1 MNRTTRL
8 KKPQIPELD
17 TLYQFNDLGGR
28 PKYGGVEMTSETDIP
43 SFQEIMDETHSAVVA
58 EATARDDADDALQ
71 AQIDSLDSDLT
82 AETTAREAADQAE
95 ATARAAADQAETT
108 ARTSAD
114 NNLQTQIDAIVA
126 SSDVKDIVGTYAELQ
141 AYDTST
147 LGDNDIIKVLQDET
161 HQDETTYYRWVLA
174 DEEFS
179 LIGEEGPYYTKA
191 ATDALLNNK
200 ADKDTTYTKT
210 ETDAALALKA
220 DKATTYTKTETDT
233 LLGGKQDTLTAGD
246 NITIANNV
254 ISAQAGVKEILTTDS
269 DFNTNIR
276 TFMDTHEAGVYKITN
291 PTNSNVQIYQQQE
304 SANEPQLTF
313 YVKGNSSVIYVF
325 GKATSGMPKCAVF
338 GAYTSAGDFKN
349 FIAWPGVQYGLSVLD
364 KQNINDLNGGSS
376 RGNTALDARQGKV
389 LNDKIEG
396 RVAQNAG
403 APTTAT
409 AGTVG
414 KLLEDTTNGDL
425 YICTAVDT
433 TTDPSNPSYTWEE
446 VGGGSGPTV
455 VQTTGTSTTDVMS
468 QNAVTSMVYGD
479 TTLKQKVRI
488 GTNANT
494 DSGSYQVAIGY
505 SAKATNSNGGVA
517 VGYNSFNQL
526 PYAVALGAYSRPTQ
540 KGQMDIST
548 LATTNDFGYNGSQYR
563 LLTGLYDPQNA
574 HDAATKGYVDTAVAG
589 AGANTISSQDWSDLW
604 Q

>member
-82 AETTAREAADQAE
+82 AEITAREAADQAE

-191 ATDALLNNK
+191 ATDALLNDK
-200 ADKDTTYTKT
+200 ADKATTYTKT

-220 DKATTYTKTETDT
+220 DKATTYTKTETDA
-233 LLGGKQDTLTAGD
+233 LLGGKQNTLTAGD
-246 NITIANNV
+246 NITIDANNV
-254 ISAQAGVKEILTTDS
+254 ISAAAGITKLTTADYNMPANNPQYVATWLLEPGLYVVDETGTQVGCS
-269 DFNTNIR
+269 TSTHGSRSKGVVFLVAKNSGSAFTVTYGQAIGSPIIDVTNLSGAPYSGYQSVNVLIPNDIQ
-276 TFMDTHEAGVYKITN
+276 DTLTSTSTN
-291 PTNSNVQIYQQQE
+291 LPL
-304 SANEPQLTF
+304 SA
-313 YVKGNSSVIYVF
+313 K
-325 GKATSGMPKCAVF
+325 
-338 GAYTSAGDFKN
+338 
-349 FIAWPGVQYGLSVLD
+349 
-364 KQNINDLNGGSS
+364 
-376 RGNTALDARQGKV
+376 QGKV
-389 LNDKIEG
+389 LNDKIG
-396 RVAQNAG
+396 DLTTLQ
-403 APTTAT
+403 TTAKT
-409 AGTVG
+409 NLVAAINELVESGASVSYYSNSE
-414 KLLEDTTNGDL
+414 LESL
-425 YICTAVDT
+425 
-433 TTDPSNPSYTWEE
+433 WE
-446 VGGGSGPTV
+446 
-455 VQTTGTSTTDVMS
+455 
-468 QNAVTSMVYGD
+468 
-479 TTLKQKVRI
+479 
-488 GTNANT
+488 
-494 DSGSYQVAIGY
+494 
-505 SAKATNSNGGVA
+505 GGV
-517 VGYNSFNQL
+517 
-526 PYAVALGAYSRPTQ
+526 
-540 KGQMDIST
+540 
-548 LATTNDFGYNGSQYR
+548 
-563 LLTGLYDPQNA
+563 
-574 HDAATKGYVDTAVAG
+574 
-589 AGANTISSQDWSDLW
+589 
-604 Q
+604 

>member
-28 PKYGGVEMTSETDIP
+28 PKYGGVEMTSATDIP

-71 AQIDSLDSDLT
+71 AQIDSLDSNLT

-200 ADKDTTYTKT
+200 ADKATTYTKT

-233 LLGGKQDTLTAGD
+233 LLGGKQDTLTAGP
-246 NITIANNV
+246 NIQINNNT
-254 ISAQAGVKEILTTDS
+254 ISATDTT
-269 DFNTNIR
+269 
-276 TFMDTHEAGVYKITN
+276 Y
-291 PTNSNVQIYQQQE
+291 
-304 SANEPQLTF
+304 SAFTGTDGQ
-313 YVKGNSSVIYVF
+313 
-325 GKATSGMPKCAVF
+325 
-338 GAYTSAGDFKN
+338 
-349 FIAWPGVQYGLSVLD
+349 
-364 KQNINDLNGGSS
+364 
-376 RGNTALDARQGKV
+376 
-389 LNDKIEG
+389 
-396 RVAQNAG
+396 
-403 APTTAT
+403 T
-409 AGTVG
+409 AGTAGLVP
-414 KLLEDTTNGDL
+414 
-425 YICTAVDT
+425 APA
-433 TTDPSNPSYTWEE
+433 TTDAGKFLKADGTWDTA
-446 VGGGSGPTV
+446 GGGGPTV

-468 QNAVTSMVYGD
+468 QNATTSMVFAD
-479 TTLKQKVRI
+479 PATQNNIKI
-488 GTNANT
+488 GRGT
-494 DSGSYQVAIGY
+494 SSSIGSDAIEIGHD
-505 SAKATNSNGGVA
+505 AAATAGGGVA
-517 VGYNSFNQL
+517 MGHSATASGMYGPTALGNAAQATGARSTAIGNSSTASANASIALGLGATATQQGQFDVSTGNQTTVGYNNSN
-526 PYAVALGAYSRPTQ
+526 
-540 KGQMDIST
+540 
-548 LATTNDFGYNGSQYR
+548 YR
-563 LLTGLYDPQNA
+563 LLTGLYDPQSD

-589 AGANTISSQDWSDLW
+589 AGASYYSNSELESLW
-604 Q
+604 EGGV

>member
-191 ATDALLNNK
+191 ATDALLNG
-200 ADKDTTYTKT
+200 
-210 ETDAALALKA
+210 KA
-220 DKATTYTKTETDT
+220 DKATTYTKTEVDA
-233 LLGGKQDTLTAGD
+233 LLGTKQDELTEGEGILIEDESGAL
-246 NITIANNV
+246 TI
-254 ISAQAGVKEILTTDS
+254 S
-269 DFNTNIR
+269 
-276 TFMDTHEAGVYKITN
+276 
-291 PTNSNVQIYQQQE
+291 
-304 SANEPQLTF
+304 
-313 YVKGNSSVIYVF
+313 
-325 GKATSGMPKCAVF
+325 
-338 GAYTSAGDFKN
+338 
-349 FIAWPGVQYGLSVLD
+349 
-364 KQNINDLNGGSS
+364 
-376 RGNTALDARQGKV
+376 
-389 LNDKIEG
+389 
-396 RVAQNAG
+396 
-403 APTTAT
+403 
-409 AGTVG
+409 
-414 KLLEDTTNGDL
+414 
-425 YICTAVDT
+425 VDT
-433 TTDPSNPSYTWEE
+433 SIIAKKSDI
-446 VGGGSGPTV
+446 PTV
-455 VQTTGTSTTDVMS
+455 V
-468 QNAVTSMVYGD
+468 
-479 TTLKQKVRI
+479 
-488 GTNANT
+488 
-494 DSGSYQVAIGY
+494 
-505 SAKATNSNGGVA
+505 SA
-517 VGYNSFNQL
+517 F
-526 PYAVALGAYSRPTQ
+526 
-540 KGQMDIST
+540 
-548 LATTNDFGYNGSQYR
+548 TNDAGYQTAADVAAAIAAEEVPSSADWEALFGQTIENVNGV
-563 LLTGLYDPQNA
+563 GL
-574 HDAATKGYVDTAVAG
+574 
-589 AGANTISSQDWSDLW
+589 
-604 Q
+604 

>member
-17 TLYQFNDLGGR
+17 TLYQFDDLGGR

-191 ATDALLNNK
+191 ATDALLNGK
-200 ADKDTTYTKT
+200 ADKATTYTKT

-220 DKATTYTKTETDT
+220 DKATTYTKTEVDT
-233 LLGGKQDTLTAGD
+233 ALAGKQNTLTFDSTPKASSTNPVTSEGIKAYVDALPTGGVTELTSADYNYPTD
-246 NITIANNV
+246 NPASVALWLLEPGLYSWGENMIVRYHSNDYASTPGIAWVWESNSGFTQILIFSNNNV
-254 ISAQAGVKEILTTDS
+254 KFLTKVKSTD
-269 DFNTNIR
+269 
-276 TFMDTHEAGVYKITN
+276 G
-291 PTNSNVQIYQQQE
+291 
-304 SANEPQLTF
+304 
-313 YVKGNSSVIYVF
+313 SV
-325 GKATSGMPKCAVF
+325 ASL
-338 GAYTSAGDFKN
+338 AYP
-349 FIAWPGVQYGLSVLD
+349 I
-364 KQNINDLNGGSS
+364 DLAS
-376 RGNTALDARQGKV
+376 
-389 LNDKIEG
+389 
-396 RVAQNAG
+396 
-403 APTTAT
+403 P
-409 AGTVG
+409 
-414 KLLEDTTNGDL
+414 
-425 YICTAVDT
+425 
-433 TTDPSNPSYTWEE
+433 
-446 VGGGSGPTV
+446 V

-468 QNAVTSMVYGD
+468 QGATTKMVYRD
-479 TTLKQKVRI
+479 SAKHLVDI
-488 GTNANT
+488 GFRNAT
-494 DSGSYQVAIGY
+494 QSFAGSDGVAIGRIDTGWTVADHGVILSSEGAY
-505 SAKATNSNGGVA
+505 VRGKGGVA
-517 VGYNSFNQL
+517 IGAGAIATQQGEMNVGSR
-526 PYAVALGAYSRPTQ
+526 YS
-540 KGQMDIST
+540 I
-548 LATTNDFGYNGSQYR
+548 FGYNNSNYR
-563 LLTGLYDPQNA
+563 LLTGLYDPQND

-589 AGANTISSQDWSDLW
+589 AGASYYSNSELESLW
-604 Q
+604 EGGV